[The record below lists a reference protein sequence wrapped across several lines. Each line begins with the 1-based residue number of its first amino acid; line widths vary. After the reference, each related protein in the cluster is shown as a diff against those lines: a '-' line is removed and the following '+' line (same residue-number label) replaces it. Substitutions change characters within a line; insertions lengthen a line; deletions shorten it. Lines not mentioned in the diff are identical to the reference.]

1 LAPPLL
7 PFAARRTLRVLG
19 FSLVQAAVF
28 GSLLGALVSVRPTPS
43 PGFQGEEDATT
54 PRWRS
59 VLGAPMDA
67 VDRLAYDWRLR
78 ELGHR
83 AEPADSVVLVGIDE
97 ETTASAREDPRPDIA
112 RLPWAGGLV
121 GRLVGELGREG
132 ASAVVVDS
140 RLVDGPPLPPESEA
154 EALHAQLER
163 AKTAPALGFTASA
176 ALPPPVVHP
185 LRPSVLL
192 VATLADASLV
202 DEWVRRILVDRR
214 PAYAVLEGAVT
225 RVFAGVA
232 SEEEGRGLAH
242 RLGLAGTPEVRDL
255 SAQDRAWE
263 VTPTDLLVS
272 LSEVEVQGLDTRR
285 LPAVRSLLTPPVAL
299 LAPGVAFGHTA
310 LATDA
315 DGKVRGIYHLVR
327 YISPRGRVKV
337 LPSLPLAAALG
348 ALGAPRRL
356 SYAGGRLLLA
366 VGRSVPLEP
375 DGYSPLRFDAAE
387 PGRSGRGSL
396 SRAVSAWRLVQN
408 LSDGDASVPLH
419 YRNDFEHRVAL
430 LADTAPASATLANT
444 PLGPGV
450 TAAAVT
456 GQAIATFLA
465 GTGLVR
471 ASVRHDVVATF
482 AMAFLGAFL
491 ALSFSQLV
499 RSALGALLY
508 LGSGVLGIAAY
519 LVWARH
525 ALLSDARVVAAGGP
539 LVAFALTF
547 LLTTAYALR
556 TEQKMRDFVYG
567 TLGRLVSPE
576 TAAEV
581 FRNVHLLRPQRC
593 EVTLVYADVVGFG
606 AMSQRLEPEPLV
618 TLLNAYFTELT
629 TLVRQSGGHVEYVGD
644 ALIAFWGAP
653 VRLERH
659 AQVACRTAFALREA
673 LEQLGPTWQKRF
685 GAAITCRLGLHTGE
699 VVAADIGSAHKS
711 HYSVLGQAV
720 SVAARLETANARY
733 GTHMLASAETVRQA
747 GAGFVARTVD
757 ALDLGPG
764 LESVHELVAKKGEV
778 PLAMREVLAG
788 WEAARARYLVRDFQ
802 GALVWFQRFSGVD
815 PVSATYAERCQ
826 RFLVNP
832 PPPAWDGRG
841 EAKAERPTAPA

>member
-43 PGFQGEEDATT
+43 PGFQGEEDAPT

-59 VLGAPMDA
+59 LLGAPVDA

-83 AEPADSVVLVGIDE
+83 AEPADSVVLVGVDDE
-97 ETTASAREDPRPDIA
+97 TVASAREDPRPEVA

-121 GRLVGELGREG
+121 GRLVAELGREG
-132 ASAVVVDS
+132 ASAVVLDS
-140 RLVDGPPLPPESEA
+140 RLVDGPPAPPLPEA

-163 AKTAPALGFTASA
+163 TKTPTALGFTASA

-185 LRPSVLL
+185 LRPSLLL
-192 VATLADASLV
+192 VATLTEPSAV
-202 DEWVRRILVDRR
+202 QEWVRRVLVDRR

-225 RVFAGVA
+225 HVWAGVA
-232 SEEEGRGLAH
+232 SEEEGRALAH
-242 RLGLAGTPEVRDL
+242 RLGLTGTPEVRDL
-255 SAQDRAWE
+255 QAQDRSWE
-263 VTPTDLLVS
+263 VTPTELLVS
-272 LSEVEVQGLDTRR
+272 LAEVEVQGLDTRG
-285 LPAVRSLLTPPVAL
+285 LPVVRTLVTPPVSL
-299 LAPGVAFGHTA
+299 LAPGVSFGHAA

-327 YISPRGRVKV
+327 YLSQRGQAHV

-348 ALGAPRRL
+348 ALGAPRKL
-356 SYAGGRLLLA
+356 SYARGRLVLA
-366 VGRSVPLEP
+366 PGRSVPLEP

-387 PGRSGRGSL
+387 SGRSGRGSL
-396 SRAVSAWRLVQN
+396 ARAVSAWRVVQN

-419 YRNDFEHRVAL
+419 YRNDFEHRVAV
-430 LADTAPASATLANT
+430 LADTAPSSAVEANT

-456 GQAIATFLA
+456 GQAIASLL
-465 GTGLVR
+465 GGNGLQRAPVR
-471 ASVRHDVVATF
+471 NDVLATF

-525 ALLSDARVVAAGGP
+525 ALLADGRVVAAGGP
-539 LVAFALTF
+539 LVAFVLTF

-606 AMSQRLEPEPLV
+606 ALTHTLGPEPLV
-618 TLLNAYFTELT
+618 SLLNAYFTELT
-629 TLVRQSGGHVEYVGD
+629 NLVRQSGGHVEYVGD

-653 VRLERH
+653 VRLDRH
-659 AQVACRTAFALREA
+659 AQVACRTAFAFRDA
-673 LEQLGPTWQKRF
+673 LEQLAPTWEKRF
-685 GAAITCRLGLHTGE
+685 GATLHCRLGLNTGE

-711 HYSVLGQAV
+711 HYSVLGDTV
-720 SVAARLETANARY
+720 RISARLEAANRDY
-733 GTHMLASAETVRQA
+733 GTTMLASAETVRQA
-747 GAGFVARTVD
+747 GAGFVGRTLD
-757 ALDLGPG
+757 ALDLGHGVQP
-764 LESVHELVAKKGEV
+764 VHELVAKKGEV
-778 PLAMREVLAG
+778 PAALREVMAG
-788 WEAARARYLVRDFQ
+788 WETARARYLARDFQ
-802 GALVWFQRFSGVD
+802 GALAWFQRFAAVD
-815 PVSATYAERCQ
+815 PPSARYAERCR
-826 RFLVNP
+826 RFLLNP

-841 EAKAERPTAPA
+841 ESKAVLPTAPA